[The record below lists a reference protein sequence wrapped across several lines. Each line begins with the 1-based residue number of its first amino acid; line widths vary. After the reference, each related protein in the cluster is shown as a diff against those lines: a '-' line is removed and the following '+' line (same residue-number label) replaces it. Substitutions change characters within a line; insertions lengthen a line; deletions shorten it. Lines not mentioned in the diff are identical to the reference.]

1 MLQKNDFI
9 EIEFTGKTKE
19 GEIFDSNIKE
29 DLKKTQLKVEA
40 KPFAFCLGQ
49 GMFLQGIDDF
59 LIGKE
64 IGEYDI
70 ELKPEN
76 AFGKRDSKNIQMMP
90 LKVFA
95 QHQTQPFPGAVF
107 QFDGRAAKVL
117 SVSGGRV
124 MVDFNNPLAGKEVQY
139 KVKILKKI
147 EKPEDKI
154 NALND
159 FLFRKKFDFEIKDKK
174 LILKVEK
181 QMKQFVELFKD
192 KFKEILDLDLE
203 VQGIEE
209 NKKEKVEDKPKY
221 IKSTSEK
228 KEDKKSQ

>member
-9 EIEFTGKTKE
+9 EIEFTGKIKQ

-29 DLKKTQLKVEA
+29 DLEKTELKVEA
-40 KPFAFCLGQ
+40 KPFTFCLGQ

-59 LIGKE
+59 LVGKD

-70 ELKPEN
+70 ELKPEQ
-76 AFGKRDSKNIQMMP
+76 AFGKRDPKNIQMIPM
-90 LKVFA
+90 KVFA

-107 QFDGRAAKVL
+107 NFDGKTAKVL

-124 MVDFNNPLAGKEVQY
+124 MVDFNSPLAGKEVKY

-147 EKPEDKI
+147 EKPEDKV

-159 FLFRKKFDFEIKDKK
+159 FLFRKTFDFEIKDKK
-174 LILKVEK
+174 LIMKVEK
-181 QMKQFVELFKD
+181 QMSKFVELFKD

-203 VQGIEE
+203 VQEIE
-209 NKKEKVEDKPKY
+209 
-221 IKSTSEK
+221 EK
-228 KEDKKSQ
+228 KEEGKKSQ